1 MQPSRI
7 VLESS
12 CNERS
17 PVRFGI
23 PELGV
28 WLDLSLPEAVDS
40 VIDDEMPASFVKAS
54 GQSSG
59 YADKDL
65 IESWEERGWG
75 LALDIEMFRSSPAS
89 GPVAGIS
96 PEPGIHTR
104 YPDDPGLRRSRPLVE
119 TLLNRR
125 SLYEYRLKS
134 APADDFERIVKDS
147 RVAVVGMPDVRTRSG
162 LHVDDLRLRR
172 FVAVY
177 SVEGYSSGVYE
188 EKESDGGLQ
197 LSVAVP
203 EDELRSSM
211 CTGMCDQ
218 SSVLVADWTILWV
231 VNLERLLGQVV
242 GACSALTD
250 LYLLSGVWC
259 QEYLLHAE
267 NLRYGSMITSAVR
280 DNALSGFLGF
290 ESSFDTVVHTATT
303 GRRQLS

>member
-1 MQPSRI
+1 MQPARI

-17 PVRFGI
+17 PVCFGV
-23 PELGV
+23 PELDV
-28 WLDLSLPEAVDS
+28 WLDLSLPEAIDFV
-40 VIDDEMPASFVKAS
+40 VDDEMPASLVKAS
-54 GQSSG
+54 ARSSG
-59 YADKDL
+59 YVDKHL
-65 IESWEERGWG
+65 IERWEERGWG

-89 GPVAGIS
+89 GTAASIS
-96 PEPGIHTR
+96 PEPGIHAQH
-104 YPDDPGLRRSRPLVE
+104 PDNPGLRRPRPLVE

-125 SLYEYRLKS
+125 SLYEYRLTS

-147 RVAVVGMPDVRTRSG
+147 RAAVVGMPDVRTRSG

-188 EKESDGGLQ
+188 EKESDGELQ

-211 CTGMCDQ
+211 CTRMCDQ
-218 SSVLVADWTILWV
+218 SSVLAANWTVLWV
-231 VNLERLLGQVV
+231 VNLEKLLGQTV

-259 QEYLLHAE
+259 QEYLFHAE

-280 DNALSGFLGF
+280 DNALSVFLGF
-290 ESSFDTVVHTATT
+290 ESSFDMVVHTATT
-303 GRRQLS
+303 GRRQLL